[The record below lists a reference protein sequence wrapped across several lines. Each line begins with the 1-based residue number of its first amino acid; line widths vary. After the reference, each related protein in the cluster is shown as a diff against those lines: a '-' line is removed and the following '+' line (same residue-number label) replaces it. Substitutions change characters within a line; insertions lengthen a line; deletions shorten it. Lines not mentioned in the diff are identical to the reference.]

1 MARVARMTGSVV
13 SWGWK
18 VVVVVVERAKGLAVP
33 GGGDDADLLG

>member
-18 VVVVVVERAKGLAVP
+18 VVVVVERAKGLAVP